1 MFNSQSAIYVG
12 GKWNKAKSRV
22 ERGFSGVIA
31 GLVVNGIRVLDL
43 AAEKDSGASVRGDA
57 QLMTGILDRNE
68 LHRMQQ
74 VNQFV

>member
-1 MFNSQSAIYVG
+1 
-12 GKWNKAKSRV
+12 
-22 ERGFSGVIA
+22 VIA

-43 AAEKDSGASVRGDA
+43 AAEKDTGASVRGDA

-74 VNQFV
+74 V